1 MTIFDIREYGAV
13 GDSVRVNTAEI
24 QAAIDACSQ
33 GGGGTV
39 RVDAGVYRT
48 GTVTLKDNT
57 HLEVCPGAVL
67 QGSPDISDYPPGHGK
82 HMYRERVMGRCLL
95 FADGARNIGISG
107 SGTID
112 GNGAVFPNEG
122 DSNRNRPMLI
132 RFMNATGIRVRDV
145 TLSAPAS
152 WTSAWLYCRDIVVDG
167 ITIHSRVR
175 GNGDGLDFD
184 GCTNVRVSNSA
195 FDTSDDSI
203 CLQTSR
209 PDRPCRDI
217 TVTNCTFCSKWAGM
231 RIGLLSRGDFE
242 NVCVSNCTFR
252 DIDDAGLKIQVCEG
266 GTMRN
271 MSFSNLTMQNVPR
284 PIFMTLGQQR
294 CCVDAPDELPPIGR
308 IQRLRFSDFV
318 VDNSE
323 LGLDSHIVLT
333 GVPDGIIEDITLSG
347 IDLISAG
354 GASEEVAA
362 VEGVPELT
370 PDNLDGW
377 WPEYRCFNRILPA
390 SGLYARH
397 VHRLGCHNL
406 KLRTIKPDARP
417 VIVMEDVTLVR
428 PNVCE
433 NEMKTGIG

>member
-1 MTIFDIREYGAV
+1 MPILDIRDYGAV
-13 GDSVRVNTAEI
+13 GDSARINTAEI
-24 QAAIDACSQ
+24 QAALDACSE

-39 RVDAGVYRT
+39 RIDGGVYRT
-48 GTVTLKDNT
+48 GTITLKDNT
-57 HLEVCPGAVL
+57 HLEVCAGAML
-67 QGSPDISDYPPGHGK
+67 QGSPDIHDYPPGHGR
-82 HMYRERVMGRCLL
+82 HMYREKVMGRCLL
-95 FADGARNIGISG
+95 FANSARNIGIHG

-112 GNGAVFPNEG
+112 GNGAAFPNES
-122 DSNRNRPMLI
+122 DPIRNRPMLI
-132 RFMNATGIRVRDV
+132 RFMNTACIRMRDV
-145 TLSAPAS
+145 TLTAPAS
-152 WTSAWLYCRDIVVDG
+152 WTSAWLYCNDIVVDG

-184 GCTNVRVSNSA
+184 GCTNVRVANSA

-217 TVTNCTFCSKWAGM
+217 TVTNSTFCSRWAGM

-271 MSFSNLTMQNVPR
+271 MAFSNLIMQRVPR
-284 PIFMTLGQQR
+284 PIFMTLGSQR

-308 IQRLRFSDFV
+308 IQCLRFSDVV
-318 VDNSE
+318 VDNAE
-323 LGLDSHIVLT
+323 LGLDSHMVLT
-333 GVPDGIIEDITLSG
+333 GVPGGLIEDITLSG
-347 IDLISAG
+347 IDFVGAG
-354 GASEEVAA
+354 GASENLATP
-362 VEGVPELT
+362 EGVPELT

-377 WPEYRCFNRILPA
+377 WPEYRCFNRTLPA

-397 VHRLGCHNL
+397 VRRLSCQNL
-406 KLRTIKPDARP
+406 TFRTTQPDARP
-417 VIVMEDVTLVR
+417 AILTEDVTFR
-428 PNVCE
+428 RNH
-433 NEMKTGIG
+433 TDG